1 VKQPNFTDFKAA
13 IDGKAAT
20 IILTQSRSEKRRLEK
35 AIAEKRITN
44 DAEVRRILQFCGYLE
59 DKIGLPFDLS
69 TEDWKFYKRTME
81 KLVERKAMPSY
92 ALAEFE
98 EPVAR

>member
-20 IILTQSRSEKRRLEK
+20 IILNQSRSEKRRLEK
-35 AIAEKRITN
+35 AIAEKRITK
-44 DAEVRRILQFCGYLE
+44 DSEVKRILQFCDYLE
-59 DKIGLPFDLS
+59 DKIDLPFSLS
-69 TEDWKFYKRTME
+69 TEDWAFYKRAME
-81 KLVERKAMPSY
+81 KLVERKAMPRY
-92 ALAEFE
+92 ALADFE